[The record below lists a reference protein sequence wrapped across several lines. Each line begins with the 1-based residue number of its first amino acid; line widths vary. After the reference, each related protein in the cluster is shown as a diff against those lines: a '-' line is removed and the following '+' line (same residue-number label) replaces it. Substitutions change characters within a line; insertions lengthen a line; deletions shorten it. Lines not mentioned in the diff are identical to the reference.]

1 MKVHKVHL
9 VVLVSQ
15 PSHFTLMLTRV
26 ILDKLIVTLLD
37 LQNTTDLF
45 LLSQTTTTGPY
56 PEPVHIF
63 TPHFLRIPFNIILPT
78 TYVYLMWSLPFRFSD

>member
-9 VVLVSQ
+9 VVVMSQ

-26 ILDKLIVTLLD
+26 ILDKLTVTLLV

-45 LLSQTTTTGPY
+45 LCSQTTTTGPY
-56 PEPVHIF
+56 LDPVHIF
-63 TPHFLRIPFNIILPT
+63 TPHFLTIPFNIILPT
-78 TYVYLMWSLPFRFSD
+78 MYVYPMWSLPFRFSD